1 MGLVGFAPNL
11 TDCIGGQGKNKF
23 KSSGANDWVGFIHFT
38 CTFVLQDTEAVR
50 TMPVWPAHSCKWK
63 FK

>member
-50 TMPVWPAHSCKWK
+50 TMPV
-63 FK
+63 